1 MKWFGLCFL
10 LFTLSSCAKPVSN
23 DIANNAINQA
33 TALEQSL
40 SAECATESI
49 KTQINVIK
57 SQIKAI
63 NSACDTEKAEIR
75 ADKVKWQTAFWA
87 LFVVVGVLGLR
98 KVIKCDL
105 P

>member
-1 MKWFGLCFL
+1 MKCSGFL
-10 LFTLSSCAKPVSN
+10 LFLLSVILCSCGAHTTSHN
-23 DIANNAINQA
+23 LAQNTINQV
-33 TALEQSL
+33 TALEQSIDEKCTTD
-40 SAECATESI
+40 AI

-87 LFVVVGVLGLR
+87 LFVVISVFGLR
-98 KVIKCDL
+98 KVIK
-105 P
+105 